1 MSATMSNGAAGH
13 DHDEDQTSMKALPTK
28 PTRAKLARMAAQLTV
43 AAGIA
48 SAWMSPAAA
57 DAVADFYRGKTV
69 IYNLAVPDGASWG
82 LYARTFIEHLRK
94 HIPGNPTVILQVMPG
109 GGGVAASN
117 YIYNVAARDGTVI
130 GTPLSTAIVFAATD
144 PKEVMFDPRKF
155 SWLGSLAV
163 VQDVISVWHTAPAQT
178 IDAAKKT
185 ELIMGAT
192 GKGSNSFQD
201 IALANNLLGTKFKA
215 VRGYKGGA
223 EINIAI
229 ERGEVNGRSTTWETW
244 PGSHPQWL
252 KEKKIVHLVQ
262 LGPRKLAEIGDD
274 VPLFR
279 DLVSSAEDKA
289 IVDFV
294 GLSLTMGR
302 SVYAPPGV
310 PAERVAALRKAL
322 VDTVKDPDYIAQ
334 AQRLALDAA
343 TWQPGEAIEKVV
355 NDAFSLPPAV
365 VEKAKAAMDLP

>member
-1 MSATMSNGAAGH
+1 MRLFHALTQPIMKSATVAVAIGLAA
-13 DHDEDQTSMKALPTK
+13 
-28 PTRAKLARMAAQLTV
+28 V
-43 AAGIA
+43 
-48 SAWMSPAAA
+48 SPAGAQS
-57 DAVADFYRGKTV
+57 VADFYRGKT
-69 IYNLAVPDGASWG
+69 ITYNLAVPDGASWG

-94 HIPGNPTVILQVMPG
+94 HIPGNPNIVLQVMPG

-117 YIYNVAARDGTVI
+117 HIYNVAARDGTVI

-144 PKEVMFDPRKF
+144 PKEVMFDARKF
-155 SWLGSLAV
+155 NWIGSLAV
-163 VQDVISVWHTAPAQT
+163 VQDVISVWHTAPAKT
-178 IDAAKKT
+178 IAEAKRT

-201 IALANNLLGTKFKA
+201 IALANNLLGTRFKA

-229 ERGEVNGRSTTWETW
+229 ERGEVHGRSTTWETW
-244 PGSHPQWL
+244 PGSHPNWL
-252 KEKKIVHLVQ
+252 RDKKLVHLAQ
-262 LGPRKLAEIGDD
+262 LGPRKLPEIGDD
-274 VPLFR
+274 IPLFR
-279 DLVSSAEDKA
+279 DLVSDPEHKA

-310 PAERVAALRKAL
+310 PADRIAALRAAL
-322 VDTVKDPDYIAQ
+322 IDTVKDPAYIA
-334 AQRLALDAA
+334 AAKRLALDSA

-355 NDAFSLPPAV
+355 NDAFSLSPNMI
-365 VEKAKAAMDLP
+365 EKAKAAMDMP

>member
-1 MSATMSNGAAGH
+1 
-13 DHDEDQTSMKALPTK
+13 MKALPTK
-28 PTRAKLARMAAQLTV
+28 LTRVKLARMVAQLTV

-163 VQDVISVWHTAPAQT
+163 VQDVISVWHTAPALT
-178 IDAAKKT
+178 IDAAKKA
-185 ELIMGAT
+185 ERIMGAT

-201 IALANNLLGTKFKA
+201 VALANNLLGTKFKA

-252 KEKKIVHLVQ
+252 KEKKIIHLVQ
-262 LGPRKLAEIGDD
+262 LGPRKLPEIGDD

-279 DLVSSAEDKA
+279 DLVNGEQQQ

-294 GLSLTMGR
+294 GVSLAMGR
-302 SVYAPPGV
+302 AVYAPPGI
-310 PAERVAALRKAL
+310 PNDRLEALRAAFL
-322 VDTVKDPDYIAQ
+322 ATMKDPAYIAQ
-334 AQRLALDAA
+334 ARKLKLDAA
-343 TWQPGEAIEKVV
+343 TWQTGEAVERIV
-355 NDAFSLPPAV
+355 NDAFSLSPALIQ
-365 VEKAKAAMDLP
+365 KAKAAIDLP